1 MLNKINVMDYLT
13 IAHTQLLKTRSEYR
27 EELVEV
33 PGSNKK
39 KSRRKG
45 RRNSS
50 NSNSVSNSESESSS
64 SSGGSGSDNDSDL
77 EDDMNESDSSESG
90 SESKIM
96 VQKDLP
102 YDENEIIEEM
112 KDSEETWS
120 EFLKYCV
127 DLTACNLQYIM
138 MTREE
143 EFIRKVVPDVIE
155 MIVSKTI

>member
-1 MLNKINVMDYLT
+1 MLNKINVMDYLS

-33 PGSNKK
+33 PGLPNKRK
-39 KSRRKG
+39 GRRKG

-50 NSNSVSNSESESSS
+50 NSNSVSNSESESDSNSS
-64 SSGGSGSDNDSDL
+64 SGSGSDNDSDL

-127 DLTACNLQYIM
+127 DLTACNL
-138 MTREE
+138 
-143 EFIRKVVPDVIE
+143 
-155 MIVSKTI
+155 